1 MKNLRKICEHL
12 DAPELLAQLA
22 EEAGELTRAAL
33 KLRRAMTHTNPTPC
47 PASKALSD
55 LLEEIAD
62 VLNCLDAVEYSLE
75 LDRDL
80 ALQIMERKRT
90 RWIKRLEGTAND

>member
-22 EEAGELTRAAL
+22 EEAGELTQAAL
-33 KLRRAMTHTNPTPC
+33 KLRRAMTGANPTPT
-47 PASKALSD
+47 PVSKAVTD
-55 LLEEIAD
+55 LLEEISD

-75 LDRDL
+75 LDPDTV
-80 ALQIMERKRT
+80 LQIMECKRI
-90 RWIKRLEGTAND
+90 RWVTRLEARANG

>member
-22 EEAGELTRAAL
+22 EEAGELTQAAL
-33 KLRRAMTHTNPTPC
+33 KLRRTMSSANPTPC
-47 PASKALSD
+47 PPSKALSD

-75 LDRDL
+75 LDQD
-80 ALQIMERKRT
+80 AVLQIMDSKRA
-90 RWIKRLEGTAND
+90 RWIKRLEAAR

>member
-22 EEAGELTRAAL
+22 EEAGELTQAAL
-33 KLRRAMTHTNPTPC
+33 KLRRALTGVNPTPV
-47 PASKALSD
+47 PPSRAMTD

-62 VLNCLDAVEYSLE
+62 VQNCINVTAY
-75 LDRDL
+75 
-80 ALQIMERKRT
+80 ALQLDLNTTFEMADLKRT
-90 RWIKRLEGTAND
+90 RWANRLEENT